1 MFNPIVIF
9 IFYFGLAASAIGLNS
24 WIELLLF
31 GLIVFLLVLINHKR
45 AAKVIKQITPY
56 LYFLPIFFG
65 IYFVVSIFFTDY
77 DLIQIINSA
86 GLALFRLLLLLTIMS
101 IYIDISKESNI
112 VHALRSLWSK
122 TNIAWR
128 WVDNLFIY
136 LELTLRFY
144 PSFQFEWNTVNR
156 SKKALG
162 LEEGSKKW
170 DKVKSI
176 ANDLP
181 GIIIQNYLKAENTA
195 SIMKQ
200 RGYGKVI
207 PRGVAYPI
215 PFRIIDLF
223 TLIIIIGT
231 FWMINNYVS
240 L

>member
-1 MFNPIVIF
+1 M
-9 IFYFGLAASAIGLNS
+9 
-24 WIELLLF
+24 F
-31 GLIVFLLVLINHKR
+31 GLIVFLLILINHKI
-45 AAKVIKQITPY
+45 AAKVIKQIIPY
-56 LYFLPIFFG
+56 LHFLPIFFG
-65 IYFVVSIFFTDY
+65 IYFIISIFFTEY
-77 DLIQIINSA
+77 SLIQIITSA

-101 IYIDISKESNI
+101 IYIDISKDRNI
-112 VHALRSLWSK
+112 VHALMSLWSK
-122 TNIAWR
+122 TNLAWR
-128 WVDNLFIY
+128 WVDDLFIY

-144 PSFQFEWNTVNR
+144 PSFQFEWNTVSR
-156 SKKALG
+156 SKKVLG
-162 LEEGSKKW
+162 LEEGTKKW

-200 RGYGKVI
+200 RGYGKII

-223 TLIIIIGT
+223 TLIILICT
-231 FWMINNYVS
+231 FWIINNYVT

>member
-9 IFYFGLAASAIGLNS
+9 IFYFGLAVSIIGVDNWIGLLMFGL
-24 WIELLLF
+24 IIALLLF
-31 GLIVFLLVLINHKR
+31 VNHKR
-45 AAKVIKQITPY
+45 TITVIKQILPY

-65 IYFVVSIFFTDY
+65 IYFIISIFFTDHGLY
-77 DLIQIINSA
+77 QIINSA
-86 GLALFRLLLLLTIMS
+86 GLALLRLLLLLTIMS
-101 IYIDISKESNI
+101 IYIDISKNNSI

-122 TNIAWR
+122 TNLQWR
-128 WVDNLFIY
+128 WVDDLFIY

-144 PSFQFEWNTVNR
+144 PSFQLEWNTINR

-162 LEEGSKKW
+162 LETGNKKW

-181 GIIIQNYLKAENTA
+181 GIIIQNYIKAENTA
-195 SIMKQ
+195 NIMKQ
-200 RGYGKVI
+200 RGYGKII

-215 PFRIIDLF
+215 PFSILDLIF
-223 TLIIIIGT
+223 VIVIIGT
-231 FWMINNYVS
+231 YWIINNVT